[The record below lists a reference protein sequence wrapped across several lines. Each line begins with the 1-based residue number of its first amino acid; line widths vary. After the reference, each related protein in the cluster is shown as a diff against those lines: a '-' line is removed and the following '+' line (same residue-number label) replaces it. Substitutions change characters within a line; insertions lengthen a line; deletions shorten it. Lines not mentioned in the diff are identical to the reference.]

1 MLCNACFVR
10 QCTILQFFYRNS
22 LKPYTSRKMDAI
34 DWWPVD
40 CGARHPAQPRATSR
54 KVAHIGSM

>member
-1 MLCNACFVR
+1 M
-10 QCTILQFFYRNS
+10 QCLLRKAMHHNTVFYRNS

-34 DWWPVD
+34 DWWTVD